1 MKITFILSI
10 FDINGQDGNTC
21 LHLACLSNNPSI
33 RIIDILT
40 SYGLLISACNKAGLT
55 PLMLAVYHAPAEF
68 LNSFLSRDDVT
79 IGVINLTDHC
89 GCSALH
95 HAAWSGRAK
104 IVQLLLRHGID
115 SKLVDHYHRLACD
128 LSVSNEIRELITN
141 QVHSSEKKKTTTLQ
155 VSQEIQQNPN
165 AEKVAAS
172 QTKQDT
178 EYNYI
183 SFRELKMKTTTSS
196 SSIIDI
202 QHNYQHAPDDDDD
215 DEEEVKMES
224 MPILSI
230 PYLNGSRNKLVST
243 HRIKPAAMSSSSM
256 TPKPMMEPSLESIL
270 DPFDVNDWNKSFT
283 EEKSNDIDPPLHG
296 PSTNWLSSVIQ
307 KDFSSVQK
315 RDDMMY
321 YTKRKPGS
329 VSTDDEKITKEP
341 IAVDIL
347 TTSQSLPPIVSKYYI
362 QPTNVLSS
370 NSSAAVVVVGK
381 MSRTTEKF
389 LQKSHIQ
396 KLQPATVNQ
405 LNSKLFGTGTGSDE
419 YQNTDNTDTTEQQA
433 CKRAIHS
440 TQELES
446 KSASVSVSKRNI
458 KVFLRPTNSSVAK
471 QNDTKMSIDTNTNLS
486 IIASQLRTTSKISQ
500 TNGSDMTK
508 IEKHLQRRQTQ
519 MLLRR
524 SFELEVLSGFEEDE

>member
-1 MKITFILSI
+1 
-10 FDINGQDGNTC
+10 
-21 LHLACLSNNPSI
+21 
-33 RIIDILT
+33 
-40 SYGLLISACNKAGLT
+40 
-55 PLMLAVYHAPAEF
+55 
-68 LNSFLSRDDVT
+68 
-79 IGVINLTDHC
+79 
-89 GCSALH
+89 
-95 HAAWSGRAK
+95 
-104 IVQLLLRHGID
+104 
-115 SKLVDHYHRLACD
+115 
-128 LSVSNEIRELITN
+128 VSNEIRELITN
-141 QVHSSEKKKTTTLQ
+141 QVHSSENEKKTTTLQ
-155 VSQEIQQNPN
+155 VSQPIQQNPN
-165 AEKVAAS
+165 AEKVATS

-178 EYNYI
+178 EFNYI

-215 DEEEVKMES
+215 EEEVKMES
-224 MPILSI
+224 MPILSM
-230 PYLNGSRNKLVST
+230 PYLNGSRNKLAST

-256 TPKPMMEPSLESIL
+256 TPKPMMVMMEPSLEIIL

-283 EEKSNDIDPPLHG
+283 EEKSNGAKDPPLHG

-329 VSTDDEKITKEP
+329 VSTDDEKIIKEP
-341 IAVDIL
+341 IAVDLL

-370 NSSAAVVVVGK
+370 NSSAAVVVGGK

-405 LNSKLFGTGTGSDE
+405 LNSKLFGTGTGIDE
-419 YQNTDNTDTTEQQA
+419 YQNTDNTDTTGQQA
-433 CKRAIHS
+433 FAIHS

-458 KVFLRPTNSSVAK
+458 KVFLRPKISSEAK
-471 QNDTKMSIDTNTNLS
+471 QNDTKTIDTNTKLS

-508 IEKHLQRRQTQ
+508 IEKHLQRRRTQ